1 MLKNGQELVRTKLDG
16 SLRASLHIE
25 LLPFAR
31 EANQASVNS
40 FIHPHVFHPCYI
52 HVHWIWNLGE
62 FEQLG
67 IN

>member
-40 FIHPHVFHPCYI
+40 FIHPHVFIRVTSTCTGFGI
-52 HVHWIWNLGE
+52 SENL
-62 FEQLG
+62 
-67 IN
+67 NN